1 MPVFAAPPG
10 IPGSP
15 DRCSMQCPPRSG
27 RTDRVNEWALGAAA
41 SSSPS
46 SESRYRVASAATS
59 QQRPDS
65 VATPGHPY
73 GVRQPR
79 SVCAVAEATAFGPAD
94 TLNSVPGPHRVVAA
108 LCALTLMTSACTV
121 SPPPAP
127 QSTDTS
133 KITTPPPP
141 KATQIIMAIDSIG
154 PGFNSHLLSDQSP
167 VNAAISSLV
176 LPSSFRPV
184 PDPAS
189 PTGSRWELDTT
200 LLESAVVTNENPF
213 TVTYKIRP
221 EAQWTDNAPI
231 GADDFSYLWRQMVS
245 HPGVVDPAG
254 YDLITGVQSVEGG
267 KTAVVTFSQPYP
279 AWRELFN
286 DILPAH
292 IVKDVPGGF
301 AAGLARALPV
311 TGGQFR
317 VENIDPQRDEILLA
331 RNDRYWSA
339 PAKPDQ
345 VLFRRGGATAA
356 LADSIRNGDTQ
367 VAQVHGG
374 AAAFA
379 QLSAIPDVRTAR
391 IVTPRVMQLTLR
403 AQQAALADSQVRKAI
418 LGLVDVDLLASVG
431 AGDDNTVTLA
441 QAQVRSPSDPGYVP
455 TAPPALTKEAALTLL
470 ANAGYQ
476 VEPVETTPPAT
487 PGTPAPEN
495 NRGRVTKDGVPLTL
509 VLGVA
514 ANDPTAVAVANTAAD
529 QLRNVGIAASVA
541 ALDPVALY
549 GDALINNKVDAVVGW
564 HQAGGDLA
572 TALASRYGCPAL
584 EATAV
589 STATPGPTSSPSPS
603 PTSNAPVPPPP
614 TTTATPT
621 TPSPAPE
628 SGQLVQAPSN
638 ITGICDRSIQ
648 PKIDAA
654 LDGTEDIGEVI
665 NAVES
670 RLWNMST
677 VLPILQDTTIVAAGP
692 SVQNVC
698 LSGAVPVG
706 IVGDAGM
713 WVKAA
718 Q

>member
-1 MPVFAAPPG
+1 
-10 IPGSP
+10 
-15 DRCSMQCPPRSG
+15 
-27 RTDRVNEWALGAAA
+27 
-41 SSSPS
+41 
-46 SESRYRVASAATS
+46 
-59 QQRPDS
+59 
-65 VATPGHPY
+65 
-73 GVRQPR
+73 
-79 SVCAVAEATAFGPAD
+79 
-94 TLNSVPGPHRVVAA
+94 
-108 LCALTLMTSACTV
+108 MTSACTV

-133 KITTPPPP
+133 KTSAAPPPR
-141 KATQIIMAIDSIG
+141 ATQIIVAIDSIG

-189 PTGSRWELDTT
+189 PTGSRWELDPT
-200 LLESAVVTNENPF
+200 LLESAAVTNENPF

-231 GADDFSYLWRQMVS
+231 GADDFWYLWRQMVS

-301 AAGLARALPV
+301 AAGLTRALPV

-331 RNDRYWSA
+331 RNDRYWSV

-403 AQQAALADSQVRKAI
+403 AQQPALADSQVRKAI
-418 LGLVDVDLLASVG
+418 LGLIDVDLLASVG

-455 TAPPALTKEAALTLL
+455 TAPPAMTKEAALTLL

-487 PGTPAPEN
+487 PGTPVPEN
-495 NRGRVTKDGVPLTL
+495 NRGRITKDGVPLTL

-541 ALDPVALY
+541 ALDPVVLY

-589 STATPGPTSSPSPS
+589 STTTPGTSSRPSPS
-603 PTSNAPVPPPP
+603 PMPPSTAPVPPRPS
-614 TTTATPT
+614 TTATPT
-621 TPSPAPE
+621 PPSPAPE

-665 NAVES
+665 NAVEP

-692 SVQNVC
+692 SVKNVG

-713 WVKAA
+713 WVKTP

>member
-1 MPVFAAPPG
+1 MTV
-10 IPGSP
+10 
-15 DRCSMQCPPRSG
+15 
-27 RTDRVNEWALGAAA
+27 
-41 SSSPS
+41 
-46 SESRYRVASAATS
+46 
-59 QQRPDS
+59 
-65 VATPGHPY
+65 
-73 GVRQPR
+73 
-79 SVCAVAEATAFGPAD
+79 
-94 TLNSVPGPHRVVAA
+94 
-108 LCALTLMTSACTV
+108 LTACTV

-127 QSTDTS
+127 QSTDTTES
-133 KITTPPPP
+133 TIPPPP

-154 PGFNSHLLSDQSP
+154 PGFNPHLLSDQSP
-167 VNAAISSLV
+167 VNAAVSSLV

-184 PDPAS
+184 PDPNT

-200 LLESAVVTNENPF
+200 LLESAEVTNENAF

-231 GADDFSYLWRQMVS
+231 GADDYWYLWRQMVS
-245 HPGVVDPAG
+245 QSGVVDPAG
-254 YDLITGVQSVEGG
+254 YDLITGVESIEGG

-317 VENIDPQRDEILLA
+317 VESIDPQRDEILLA

-339 PAKPDQ
+339 PAKPDL
-345 VLFRRGGATAA
+345 VLLRRGGATSA

-403 AQQAALADSQVRKAI
+403 AQQPALADSQVRKAI
-418 LGLVDVDLLASVG
+418 LGLLDVDLLASVG

-455 TAPPALTKEAALTLL
+455 TAPPAMTKEAALGLL
-470 ANAGYQ
+470 GGAGYQ
-476 VEPVETTPPAT
+476 VQPVETPVPPT

-495 NRGRVTKDGVPLTL
+495 NRGRITKDDVPLAL

-514 ANDPTAVAVANTAAD
+514 ANDPTSVAVANTAAD
-529 QLRNVGIAASVA
+529 QLRNVGITASVS
-541 ALDPVALY
+541 ALDPVVLY
-549 GDALINNKVDAVVGW
+549 GEALANNRVDAVVGW

-589 STATPGPTSSPSPS
+589 STATPGT
-603 PTSNAPVPPPP
+603 PPPSSSSTSRPAPPRP
-614 TTTATPT
+614 TTTATQT
-621 TPSPAPE
+621 TPNPEPE
-628 SGQLVQAPSN
+628 SDELVQAPSN

-654 LDGTEDIGEVI
+654 LDGADNIADVI
-665 NAVES
+665 TAVEP

-692 SVQNVC
+692 SVQNVS

-706 IVGDAGM
+706 IVADAGM
-713 WVKAA
+713 WVKAP

>member
-1 MPVFAAPPG
+1 VPTTL
-10 IPGSP
+10 
-15 DRCSMQCPPRSG
+15 R
-27 RTDRVNEWALGAAA
+27 RV
-41 SSSPS
+41 S
-46 SESRYRVASAATS
+46 
-59 QQRPDS
+59 
-65 VATPGHPY
+65 
-73 GVRQPR
+73 
-79 SVCAVAEATAFGPAD
+79 AVAG
-94 TLNSVPGPHRVVAA
+94 
-108 LCALTLMTSACTV
+108 ALTSALVLGTACTV

-127 QSTDTS
+127 QSTDTTET
-133 KITTPPPP
+133 TTPPPP
-141 KATQIIMAIDSIG
+141 RATQIIMAIDSIG
-154 PGFNSHLLSDQSP
+154 PGFNPHLLSDQSP

-184 PDPAS
+184 PDPNS
-189 PTGSRWELDTT
+189 PTGSRWQLDTT
-200 LLESAVVTNENPF
+200 LLVSAEVTNQKPF
-213 TVTYKIRP
+213 TVTYTIRP

-231 GADDFSYLWRQMVS
+231 GADDFWYLWRQMVS
-245 HPGVVDPAG
+245 QPGVVDPAG

-267 KTAVVTFSQPYP
+267 KVAVVTFSQPYP

-286 DILPAH
+286 NILPAH

-301 AAGLARALPV
+301 AAGLVRALPV

-317 VENIDPQRDEILLA
+317 VENIDPQRDEILLF

-345 VLFRRGGATAA
+345 VLLRRGGATAA

-403 AQQAALADSQVRKAI
+403 AQQPKLADSQVRKAI
-418 LGLVDVDLLASVG
+418 LGLLDVDLLASVG

-455 TAPPALTKEAALTLL
+455 TAPPAMTTRGALGLL
-470 ANAGYQ
+470 ADSGYQ
-476 VEPVETTPPAT
+476 VEPVETSPPTT
-487 PGTPAPEN
+487 PGNPAPEN
-495 NRGRVTKDGVPLTL
+495 NRGRITKDGVPLSL

-514 ANDPTAVAVANTAAD
+514 ANDPTSVAVANTAAD
-529 QLRNVGIAASVA
+529 QLRNVGITASVS
-541 ALDPVALY
+541 ALDPPVLY
-549 GDALINNKVDAVVGW
+549 GDALINNRVDGVVGW

-589 STATPGPTSSPSPS
+589 STATPGTPPPS
-603 PTSNAPVPPPP
+603 PTPTSRPPVPSRP
-614 TTTATPT
+614 TATPT
-621 TPSPAPE
+621 PTPPSPAPE
-628 SGQLVQAPSN
+628 SDQLVQAPSN

-654 LDGTEDIGEVI
+654 LDGTEAIADVI
-665 NAVES
+665 TAVEP

-692 SVQNVC
+692 SVQNVS

-706 IVGDAGM
+706 IVGDAAK
-713 WVKAA
+713 WVKAPP
-718 Q
+718 

>member
-1 MPVFAAPPG
+1 M
-10 IPGSP
+10 
-15 DRCSMQCPPRSG
+15 
-27 RTDRVNEWALGAAA
+27 LG
-41 SSSPS
+41 P
-46 SESRYRVASAATS
+46 
-59 QQRPDS
+59 
-65 VATPGHPY
+65 
-73 GVRQPR
+73 
-79 SVCAVAEATAFGPAD
+79 
-94 TLNSVPGPHRVVAA
+94 LRVVAA
-108 LCALTLMTSACTV
+108 LFALVTLVAAGCTV

-133 KITTPPPP
+133 ESTPPPP
-141 KATQIIMAIDSIG
+141 MKATQIIMAIDSIG
-154 PGFNSHLLSDQSP
+154 PGFNAHLLSDQSP
-167 VNAAISSLV
+167 VNAAISALV

-184 PDPAS
+184 PDPNAL
-189 PTGSRWELDTT
+189 TGSRWELDTT
-200 LLESAVVTNENPF
+200 LLESADVTNQNPF

-221 EAQWTDNAPI
+221 EASWTDNAPI
-231 GADDFSYLWRQMVS
+231 AADDYWYLWRQMVS
-245 HPGVVDPAG
+245 QPGVVDPAG
-254 YDLITGVQSVEGG
+254 YDRITGVQSVEGG

-286 DILPAH
+286 NILPAH

-317 VENIDPQRDEILLA
+317 VESIDPQRDEILLA

-345 VLFRRGGATAA
+345 VLFRRGGSSAA

-403 AQQAALADSQVRKAI
+403 AQQPALTDSQVRKAI
-418 LGLVDVDLLASVG
+418 LGLLDVDLLASVG

-455 TAPPALTKEAALTLL
+455 TAPPAMTKEAALALL

-476 VEPVETTPPAT
+476 VEPIETP
-487 PGTPAPEN
+487 PGTPTPEN
-495 NRGRVTKDGVPLTL
+495 NRGRITKDGVPLTL

-514 ANDPTAVAVANTAAD
+514 ANDPTAIAVANTAAD
-529 QLRNVGIAASVA
+529 QLRNVGIGASVS

-549 GDALINNKVDAVVGW
+549 GDALINNRVDAVVGW

-572 TALASRYGCPAL
+572 TSLASRYGCPAL

-589 STATPGPTSSPSPS
+589 STATPGATSSTPS
-603 PTSNAPVPPPP
+603 PTTNSPSRTSNSPTPPR
-614 TTTATPT
+614 PT
-621 TPSPAPE
+621 TPQTTPTQTTPTQTTPAPAPE
-628 SGQLVQAPSN
+628 TGQLVQAPSN
-638 ITGICDRSIQ
+638 ITGICDHSIQ

-665 NAVES
+665 NAVEP

-692 SVQNVC
+692 SVQNVS

-706 IVGDAGM
+706 IVGDAGK
-713 WVKAA
+713 WVKPR

>member
-1 MPVFAAPPG
+1 M
-10 IPGSP
+10 
-15 DRCSMQCPPRSG
+15 
-27 RTDRVNEWALGAAA
+27 TA
-41 SSSPS
+41 SS
-46 SESRYRVASAATS
+46 
-59 QQRPDS
+59 
-65 VATPGHPY
+65 
-73 GVRQPR
+73 
-79 SVCAVAEATAFGPAD
+79 
-94 TLNSVPGPHRVVAA
+94 
-108 LCALTLMTSACTV
+108 CTV

-133 KITTPPPP
+133 KTTTPPPP
-141 KATQIIMAIDSIG
+141 QATQIIMAIDSIG
-154 PGFNSHLLSDQSP
+154 PGFNPHLLSDQSP

-184 PDPAS
+184 PDPDS
-189 PTGSRWELDTT
+189 PTGSRWQLDST
-200 LLESAVVTNENPF
+200 LLESAEVTSQNPF
-213 TVTYKIRP
+213 TITYKIRP
-221 EAQWTDNAPI
+221 EASWTDNAPI
-231 GADDFSYLWRQMVS
+231 AADDFWYLWRQMVS

-317 VENIDPQRDEILLA
+317 VESIDPQRDEILLA

-345 VLFRRGGATAA
+345 MLFRRGGATAA

-403 AQQAALADSQVRKAI
+403 AQQPQLADSQVRKAI
-418 LGLVDVDLLASVG
+418 LGLLDVDLLASVG

-455 TAPPALTKEAALTLL
+455 TAPPALSREAALGLL
-470 ANAGYQ
+470 ADAGYQ
-476 VEPVETTPPAT
+476 IEPVDTTTSPA
-487 PGTPAPEN
+487 PGTPRPN
-495 NRGRVTKDGVPLTL
+495 NDRGQITKDGVPLTI

-529 QLRNVGIAASVA
+529 QLRNVGIAASIS
-541 ALDPVALY
+541 ALDPVVLY
-549 GDALINNKVDAVVGW
+549 GDALLNNRVDAVVGW

-572 TALASRYGCPAL
+572 TALAARYGCPAL
-584 EATAV
+584 QATPV
-589 STATPGPTSSPSPS
+589 STAPAPATS
-603 PTSNAPVPPPP
+603 PTPTRTSEPVPPR
-614 TTTATPT
+614 
-621 TPSPAPE
+621 TPSTIVSPTPANPAPE
-628 SGQLVQAPSN
+628 SGELVQAPSN

-648 PKIDAA
+648 PEIEAA

-665 NAVES
+665 NAVEP

-692 SVQNVC
+692 SVQNVS

-706 IVGDAGM
+706 IVGDAGK
-713 WVKAA
+713 WVKAP

>member
-1 MPVFAAPPG
+1 
-10 IPGSP
+10 
-15 DRCSMQCPPRSG
+15 
-27 RTDRVNEWALGAAA
+27 
-41 SSSPS
+41 
-46 SESRYRVASAATS
+46 
-59 QQRPDS
+59 
-65 VATPGHPY
+65 
-73 GVRQPR
+73 
-79 SVCAVAEATAFGPAD
+79 
-94 TLNSVPGPHRVVAA
+94 
-108 LCALTLMTSACTV
+108 
-121 SPPPAP
+121 
-127 QSTDTS
+127 
-133 KITTPPPP
+133 
-141 KATQIIMAIDSIG
+141 MAIDSIG
-154 PGFNSHLLSDQSP
+154 PGFNPHLLSDQSP

-184 PDPAS
+184 PDPKS
-189 PTGSRWELDTT
+189 PTGSRWQLDTT
-200 LLESAVVTNENPF
+200 LLESAEVTSENPF
-213 TVTYKIRP
+213 TITYKIRP

-231 GADDFSYLWRQMVS
+231 GADDFWYLWRQMVS
-245 HPGVVDPAG
+245 QPGVVDPAG

-267 KTAVVTFSQPYP
+267 KVAVVTFSQPYP

-286 DILPAH
+286 NILPAH

-301 AAGLARALPV
+301 AAGLVRALPV

-317 VENIDPQRDEILLA
+317 VENIDPQRDEILLF

-339 PAKPDQ
+339 PARPDQ
-345 VLFRRGGATAA
+345 VLLRRGGATAA

-403 AQQAALADSQVRKAI
+403 AQQPKLADSQVRKAI
-418 LGLVDVDLLASVG
+418 LGLLDVDLLASVG

-455 TAPPALTKEAALTLL
+455 NAPPAMTTQGALELL
-470 ANAGYQ
+470 ADAGYQ
-476 VEPVETTPPAT
+476 VEPVETSPPPT
-487 PGTPAPEN
+487 PGNPAPEN
-495 NRGRVTKDGVPLTL
+495 NRGRITKDGVPLTL

-514 ANDPTAVAVANTAAD
+514 ANDPTSVAVANTAAD
-529 QLRNVGIAASVA
+529 QLRNVGITASVA

-549 GDALINNKVDAVVGW
+549 GDALTNNRVDAVVGW

-589 STATPGPTSSPSPS
+589 STATPGTPSPS
-603 PTSNAPVPPPP
+603 PTPAPTGRTPVPAP
-614 TTTATPT
+614 TTTPTPT
-621 TPSPAPE
+621 TPSPSPDGA
-628 SGQLVQAPSN
+628 LVQAPSN

-648 PKIDAA
+648 PNIDAA
-654 LDGTEDIGEVI
+654 LDGSKDIDDVI
-665 NAVES
+665 NVVEP

-692 SVQNVC
+692 SVQNVS
-698 LSGAVPVG
+698 LSGAR
-706 IVGDAGM
+706 AGGHRRRRG
-713 WVKAA
+713 
-718 Q
+718 